1 MFQNPY
7 ESGRASFDGNG
18 FFNPGIGVNPCG
30 GLVRDALYFVLNQV
44 QKLI

>member
-1 MFQNPY
+1 MSPAGPLQPLLM
-7 ESGRASFDGNG
+7 GMG
-18 FFNPGIGVNPCG
+18 FLPGIGVNPLG